1 MARRSSQT
9 GDLVVD
15 ALASYRVTRLLVS
28 DRIVDRHRDAL
39 VDRLRRGGHR
49 KLVELSE
56 CPWCIGFWVACG
68 VVAARRAVPRAWSPV
83 AEAFAFSAV
92 SGLLASEV
100 RTMDETHEITQHLEP
115 DERVERVDLTSD
127 DVHDEPPQLQP
138 DDDRERPPDTARL
151 FRRPSRRA

>member
-1 MARRSSQT
+1 MARHT
-9 GDLVVD
+9 NPTADLLVD

-28 DRIVDRHRDAL
+28 DGIVDRQRHAI
-39 VDRLRRGGHR
+39 VDRLRRRGHR

-68 VVAARRAVPRAWSPV
+68 VVAARRAVPRTWAPV

-100 RTMDETHEITQHLEP
+100 RSLDDQHDVTQQLESA
-115 DERVERVDLTSD
+115 DT
-127 DVHDEPPQLQP
+127 
-138 DDDRERPPDTARL
+138 RERA
-151 FRRPSRRA
+151 AG

>member
-9 GDLVVD
+9 VDLVVD

-68 VVAARRAVPRAWSPV
+68 VVAARRVVPRAWSPI
-83 AEAFAFSAV
+83 AEVFAFSAV
-92 SGLLASEV
+92 SGLLPSGV
-100 RTMDETHEITQHLEP
+100 RSMDDTHEEVAQHLDVTPPAPEP
-115 DERVERVDLTSD
+115 APDTER
-127 DVHDEPPQLQP
+127 
-138 DDDRERPPDTARL
+138 DRERPPDTARL

>member
-1 MARRSSQT
+1 MARESAHT
-9 GDLVVD
+9 VDLVID

-28 DRIVDRHRDAL
+28 DDIVDRQRDAL

-68 VVAARRAVPRAWSPV
+68 VVAARRAIPRTWAPV

-92 SGLLASEV
+92 SGLVAVARVCCRGSRHSSKTTRVLAPGVQE
-100 RTMDETHEITQHLEP
+100 
-115 DERVERVDLTSD
+115 
-127 DVHDEPPQLQP
+127 
-138 DDDRERPPDTARL
+138 
-151 FRRPSRRA
+151 

>member
-1 MARRSSQT
+1 MAREST
-9 GDLVVD
+9 HTVDLVVD

-28 DRIVDRHRDAL
+28 DGIVDAQRDAV

-68 VVAARRAVPRAWSPV
+68 VVAARRVVPRAWSPI
-83 AEAFAFSAV
+83 AEVFAFSAV

-100 RTMDETHEITQHLEP
+100 RSMDDTHEVTQQLE
-115 DERVERVDLTSD
+115 ELD
-127 DVHDEPPQLQP
+127 DTD
-138 DDDRERPPDTARL
+138 RL
-151 FRRPSRRA
+151 FRRTSRRA

>member
-1 MARRSSQT
+1 MARQSNQAV
-9 GDLVVD
+9 DLVVD

-28 DRIVDRHRDAL
+28 DGIVDRQRHSI
-39 VDRLRRGGHR
+39 VDRLRRGGHS

-92 SGLLASEV
+92 SGLLATEV
-100 RTMDETHEITQHLEP
+100 RSLDDTHDVTQQLEQLEP
-115 DERVERVDLTSD
+115 VDDVQQQVARVEPAT
-127 DVHDEPPQLQP
+127 DVEHA
-138 DDDRERPPDTARL
+138 PDTARL
-151 FRRPSRRA
+151 FRRQSGRA

>member
-1 MARRSSQT
+1 MLMAHQT
-9 GDLVVD
+9 NPTADLLVD

-28 DRIVDRHRDAL
+28 DGIVDRQRHAI

-49 KLVELSE
+49 KVVELSE

-68 VVAARRAVPRAWSPV
+68 VVAARRVIPRTWAPV

-100 RTMDETHEITQHLEP
+100 RSL
-115 DERVERVDLTSD
+115 D
-127 DVHDEPPQLQP
+127 DAHDVTEQL
-138 DDDRERPPDTARL
+138 DSANVARR
-151 FRRPSRRA
+151 FAG